1 MDKTRSIMNT
11 RSQKNKT
18 SLIDHAFQN
27 FEKQRNTPNPAAFA
41 GAEAVYREARQNL
54 RGQKKIKYSDVVNE
68 LEKEDA
74 YTMHRPKRNTRFP
87 KLGYVATGIN
97 SDWQA
102 DLADFQRLKNDNK
115 GYDFLLVCADVL
127 SKKMY
132 VIPIKSKTPSNMVD
146 AFKQIFKKA
155 NATPMRLTT
164 DQGTEFQAKVM
175 MDFYAKHNIL
185 KKVVYSEHHAG
196 VAERAIRTIKTR
208 LYRYFTYSHTNVWID
223 VVEKIVNAINASFNR
238 TIGMSPNDVNI
249 RNAQN
254 IYNHIFRPKIV
265 KRDERISNLQIG
277 DLVRLNK
284 WKGAFGKGYTPN
296 YTREIFKIVNVKHS
310 YPKHYK
316 IEDLNGERILGP
328 YYAED
333 FSKVQLK
340 PSERIGDIVDERT
353 NRRGE
358 KQYKIRWI
366 LTSGKYREEW
376 INVEEAEKRFKH
388 V

>member
-1 MDKTRSIMNT
+1 MDKVRSMT
-11 RSQKNKT
+11 KSRKNKS
-18 SLIDHAFQN
+18 SLIGNIFKD

-41 GAEAVYREARQNL
+41 GAKAVYQEAKQNL
-54 RGQKKIKYSDVVNE
+54 RGREKINYKDVVNE
-68 LEKEDA
+68 LEVEDA

-87 KLGYVATGIN
+87 KLGYIATGIH

-102 DLADFQRLKNDNK
+102 DLADFQRLKNENK
-115 GYDFLLVCADVL
+115 GYAFLLVCVDVL
-127 SKKMY
+127 SKKIY
-132 VIPIKSKTPSNMVD
+132 VFPVKSKTPSNIIE
-146 AFKQIFKKA
+146 AFNQIFKKA

-175 MDFYAKHNIL
+175 RDFYAKHNIL

-208 LYRYFTYSHTNVWID
+208 LYRYFTYNQTNIWVD
-223 VVEKIVNAINASFNR
+223 VVQKIVDSINASVNR

-249 RNAQN
+249 QNAKK
-254 IYNHIFRPKIV
+254 IYDRIFRPKIE
-265 KRDERISNLQIG
+265 KRDERMSNLQVG

-284 WKGAFGKGYTPN
+284 WKGVFGKGYTPN
-296 YTREIFKIVNVKHS
+296 YTSEIFKIINVKHS

>member
-1 MDKTRSIMNT
+1 
-11 RSQKNKT
+11 
-18 SLIDHAFQN
+18 
-27 FEKQRNTPNPAAFA
+27 
-41 GAEAVYREARQNL
+41 
-54 RGQKKIKYSDVVNE
+54 
-68 LEKEDA
+68 
-74 YTMHRPKRNTRFP
+74 
-87 KLGYVATGIN
+87 
-97 SDWQA
+97 
-102 DLADFQRLKNDNK
+102 
-115 GYDFLLVCADVL
+115 
-127 SKKMY
+127 MY
-132 VIPIKSKTPSNMVD
+132 VVPIKSKTPSNMVD

-155 NATPMRLTT
+155 NAAPLRLTT

-208 LYRYFTYSHTNVWID
+208 LYRYFTYSQTNVWIN
-223 VVEKIVNAINASFNR
+223 VVEKIVDSINASFNR

-249 RNAQN
+249 QNAQI
-254 IYNHIFRPKIV
+254 IYNRIFRPKIT

-296 YTREIFKIVNVKHS
+296 YTSEIFKIVNVKHS

-340 PSERIGDIVDERT
+340 PSERIGDIADERT

-366 LTSGKYREEW
+366 LTDGKYREEW
-376 INVEEAEKRFKH
+376 INVSEAENRFKH